1 MEEEGGKPVVRVLE
15 ALKEASEE
23 LRKKKAAAVAGDHLK
38 ALLELEAESG
48 AGVLSSDPNLAALAG
63 HLHRLKSLVDGL
75 RHPASFLA
83 RRSASHQIAVVAA
96 AIAGEI
102 QSWIDRESAAALVGA
117 LSSPT
122 TPAGRKSASL
132 RRLEAR
138 VSEGFQTELQT
149 ILLNMD
155 VFAAVEAALCDP
167 GEAAA
172 VREAAGSA
180 VVALVRFNKDVFVGE
195 VLMGPTV
202 RSLVSLASGEAMRV
216 LGVLI
221 RAIKSPLV
229 DEVEFGGYVP
239 KIVGMLSSETA
250 RIMAAEVVMEMAY
263 FGRKEAVDAMVEEG
277 VVENLMALQRSE
289 KGGSLVDDDG
299 AAGEGRPFASCV
311 ARFAVQLEVGEGL
324 RQREKR
330 AFKQEVLRRVK
341 AAAASEA
348 EAAAVVA
355 EVLWGASPW

>member
-1 MEEEGGKPVVRVLE
+1 MAEEEGGKAVVRVLE

-23 LRKKKAAAVAGDHLK
+23 LQKKKAAAVAGLK
-38 ALLELEAESG
+38 ALLELEVESG
-48 AGVLSSDPNLAALAG
+48 AGVLSSDPKLAALAG
-63 HLHRLKSLVDGL
+63 HLRRLKSLADGL
-75 RHPASFLA
+75 RRPASFLA
-83 RRSASHQIAVVAA
+83 RRSASHQIAAVAA
-96 AIAGEI
+96 AIAAEI
-102 QSWIDRESAAALVGA
+102 QSWIDRESAAALVAA
-117 LSSPT
+117 LSTPT
-122 TPAGRKSASL
+122 TAAGHKSALL

-138 VSEGFQTELQT
+138 VSEGFRTELQT

-180 VVALVRFNKDVFVGE
+180 VAALVRFNKDVFVGE

-202 RSLVSLASGEAMRV
+202 KSLVSLASGEAMRV

-239 KIVGMLSSETA
+239 KIVGLLSSEAA
-250 RIMAAEVVMEMAY
+250 RVMAAEVVMEMAY

-277 VVENLMALQRSE
+277 VVEKLMALQRSE

-299 AAGEGRPFASCV
+299 AGAGEGRPFASCV

-330 AFKQEVLRRVK
+330 AFKQEVLRRVR